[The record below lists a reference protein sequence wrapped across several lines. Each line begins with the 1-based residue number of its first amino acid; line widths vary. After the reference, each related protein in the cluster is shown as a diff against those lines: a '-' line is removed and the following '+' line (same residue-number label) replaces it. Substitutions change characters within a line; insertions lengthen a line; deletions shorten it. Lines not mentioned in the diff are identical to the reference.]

1 MELKDAREKISAID
15 EEMAKLFEERME
27 VVREV
32 AAYKSARG
40 LPIED
45 KEREASLL
53 ESKTKVIKD
62 DSMRPFYANFLQ
74 NTMDVSKKWQRRLI
88 RGVNVACAD
97 EKFSDGE
104 AASRSLFPESN
115 ITIYESFEEAYKAVQ
130 DGDAE
135 VAVLPL
141 ENSDRGDVGKVY
153 DMIFSGNLYVNSIKV
168 FESNGRTTRYAVLSR
183 VKNEQGIDG
192 DTEGFL
198 IMFTVKDEVGGLA
211 KAINVISAYS
221 YNMRVLR
228 SRPMKDL
235 PWHYYFYAELVGVI
249 KDGSEERLI
258 RALQAICPVAKVVG
272 HFNDDDE
279 IHG

>member
-1 MELKDAREKISAID
+1 MELKDAREKIGAID
-15 EEMAKLFEERME
+15 EKMAKLFEERMD
-27 VVREV
+27 VVREI
-32 AAYKSARG
+32 AEYKSARG

-45 KEREASLL
+45 KERETSLL
-53 ESKTKVIKD
+53 ESKSKVIKD
-62 DSMRPFYANFLQ
+62 SNLRPFYANFLQ
-74 NTMDVSKKWQRRLI
+74 ETMDISKKWQRRLI
-88 RGVNVACAD
+88 RGINVACAD
-97 EKFSDGE
+97 EKYSDGE
-104 AASRSLFPESN
+104 EASRNIFPESN
-115 ITIYESFEEAYKAVQ
+115 ITVYDSFEEAYKAVE
-130 DGDAE
+130 DGNAE

-153 DMIFSGNLYVNSIKV
+153 DMIFSGDLYVNSIKV
-168 FESNGRTTRYAVLSR
+168 FESNGRITRYAVLSR
-183 VKNEQGIDG
+183 VRNEQGIEG

-249 KDGSEERLI
+249 KDGSEERLV
-258 RALQAICPVAKVVG
+258 RALQATCPIAKIVG
-272 HFNDDDE
+272 HFSDDDE
-279 IHG
+279 IHS